1 LGYRVTF
8 AAGAKRQLEKL
19 PKSAQQRLGQM
30 IGKLSDD
37 PRPRGVVKLSGEEG
51 LYRVRSGD
59 YRAIYRLEDDLL
71 VVLVVKVGHRREID
85 R

>member
-1 LGYRVTF
+1 MT
-8 AAGAKRQLEKL
+8 
-19 PKSAQQRLGQM
+19 
-30 IGKLSDD
+30 GKLSGD

-59 YRAIYRLEDDLL
+59 YRAIYRLEDDLM
-71 VVLVVKVGHRREID
+71 VVLVVKVGHRREIY